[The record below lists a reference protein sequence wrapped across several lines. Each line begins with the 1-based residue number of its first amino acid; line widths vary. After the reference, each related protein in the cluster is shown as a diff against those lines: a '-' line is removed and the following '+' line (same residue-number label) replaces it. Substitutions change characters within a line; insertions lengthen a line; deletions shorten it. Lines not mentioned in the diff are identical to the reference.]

1 MRLSCKIIPVL
12 FLFLMVACTEEE
24 ACIGCNLNPKVR
36 IKFETASLR
45 SQTDTQLTL
54 VKAGIKLLAD
64 SLQQELS
71 EESRNILQSELTSL
85 RLDSLRLSEEF
96 ALFRS
101 NRIRIN
107 EIEAPGSVGLEQFQD
122 TVVLNFAMPVDMK
135 RDTTTFYFSYHGFLD
150 TLQVHYEREVV
161 QNLEGVRMKLRNIQV
176 NRAVT
181 TFDSIRVQCNKREC
195 SNDKTTIF
203 IYP

>member
-1 MRLSCKIIPVL
+1 MRLFNKIIPVL
-12 FLFLMVACTEEE
+12 ILFLMLSCTEEE
-24 ACIGCNLNPKVR
+24 TCIGCNLNPKVR

-45 SQTDTQLTL
+45 SQTDSQLT
-54 VKAGIKLLAD
+54 VIKAGMKLLAD
-64 SLQQELS
+64 SLQQELP
-71 EESRNILQSELTSL
+71 EESRSMLQSELTSL
-85 RLDSLRLSEEF
+85 RQDSLRLSEEF

-101 NRIRIN
+101 SRIRIN

-150 TLQVHYEREVV
+150 TLQVHYNREVV
-161 QNLEGVRMKLRNIQV
+161 QNLEGVRMKLINIGV
-176 NRAVT
+176 NRGVT

-195 SNDKTTIF
+195 SNDQTTIF